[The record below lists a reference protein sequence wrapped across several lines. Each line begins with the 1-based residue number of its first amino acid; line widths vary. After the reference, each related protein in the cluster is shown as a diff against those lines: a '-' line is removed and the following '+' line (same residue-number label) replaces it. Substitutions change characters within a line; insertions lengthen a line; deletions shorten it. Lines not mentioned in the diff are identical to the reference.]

1 MLLNII
7 QTDDET
13 IKKLQLENTSD
24 SSLFDEA
31 KSSLRMKIII
41 CSTMLRMLRTLR
53 EEQELIIKL
62 KGFCPGN
69 KIPKG
74 ILLQGSEALKSA
86 YERYTKIKS
95 IDAVNERRPKVLK

>member
-62 KGFCPGN
+62 K
-69 KIPKG
+69 K
-74 ILLQGSEALKSA
+74 LKS
-86 YERYTKIKS
+86 
-95 IDAVNERRPKVLK
+95 VLVFFLDSLLLLDNNNKH